1 MTAHADAETRL
12 RTYQRLTARNRIVA
26 ILRIGVPAIG
36 VVVLTGLLGQIYLS
50 SLTARFG
57 IGQITVTREAVNVDA
72 PEYAGVLDDG
82 SRYHVAATSA
92 QATLEA
98 TDLIALTDA
107 AVSLIRT
114 NGVTTNAKALLAQ
127 LDTTRELVIIPDR
140 ADVTESTGTIA
151 VLKDSVFD
159 WREQT
164 LTTKG
169 AVTIDYAD
177 GTHLVAKGLV
187 YHAKSLT
194 WTFSGATVTLP
205 KTPGAEAP

>member
-36 VVVLTGLLGQIYLS
+36 TVVLVGLIGQIYLS
-50 SLTARFG
+50 SLGARFG

-98 TDLIALTDA
+98 TDLIELTDA
-107 AVSLIRT
+107 ALTIIRT
-114 NGVTTNAKALLAQ
+114 NGVTTEANASVAQ
-127 LDTTRELVIIPDR
+127 LDTTKELVIIPGQ
-140 ADVTESTGTIA
+140 AHVTESTGTIG
-151 VLKDSVFD
+151 LLNDSVFD
-159 WREQT
+159 WHEQT

-169 AVTIDYAD
+169 AVVVDYAD
-177 GTHLVAKGLV
+177 GSHLVAKGLV
-187 YHAKSLT
+187 YHAKSMT

-205 KTPGAEAP
+205 ETPGAETP

>member
-1 MTAHADAETRL
+1 MTAPSDAAMRL

-26 ILRIGVPAIG
+26 ILRIGVPAVG
-36 VVVLTGLLGQIYLS
+36 VVVLVGLLGQIYLS
-50 SLTARFG
+50 SLGARFG

-82 SRYHVAATSA
+82 SRYHVSAISA
-92 QATLEA
+92 QASIEA
-98 TDLIALTDA
+98 TDLIALTQA

-114 NGVTTNAKALLAQ
+114 NGVTTSAEASLAQ

-140 ADVTESTGTIA
+140 ANVTESTGTIA
-151 VLKDSVFD
+151 LLNDSVFD

-169 AVTIDYAD
+169 AVTVDYAD
-177 GTHLVAKGLV
+177 GTHLEAKGLV

-205 KTPGAEAP
+205 ATPGAETP

>member
-1 MTAHADAETRL
+1 MTAHADAATRL

-36 VVVLTGLLGQIYLS
+36 IVVLVGLIGQIYLS
-50 SLTARFG
+50 SLGARFG
-57 IGQITVTREAVNVDA
+57 VGRITVTREAVNVDA
-72 PEYAGVLDDG
+72 PEYTGVLDDG
-82 SRYHVAATSA
+82 SRYHVAAASA

-98 TDLIALTDA
+98 TDQIALTDA
-107 AVSLIRT
+107 ALKVIRT
-114 NGVTTNAKALLAQ
+114 NGVTSEAEASVAQ
-127 LDTTRELVIIPDR
+127 LDTTQELVIIPGQTQ
-140 ADVTESTGTIA
+140 VTESTGT
-151 VLKDSVFD
+151 VGLLNDSVFN

-169 AVTIDYAD
+169 AVVVDYTD

-187 YHAKSLT
+187 YHAKSMT

-205 KTPGAEAP
+205 ATPGAETP

>member
-1 MTAHADAETRL
+1 MIAPTEAATRL
-12 RTYQRLTARNRIVA
+12 RTYQRLTQRNRIVA

-36 VVVLTGLLGQIYLS
+36 VVVLLGLVGQIYLS
-50 SLTARFG
+50 GLGARFG

-82 SRYHVAATSA
+82 SRYHVSATSA

-98 TDLIALTDA
+98 TDLIVLADA
-107 AVSLIRT
+107 GVSVIRT
-114 NGVTTNAKALLAQ
+114 NGMTTNAKADTAQ
-127 LDTTRELVIIPDR
+127 LDTTRELVIIPGR
-140 ADVTESTGTIA
+140 ADVTESTGTVA
-151 VLKDSVFD
+151 VLNDSVFD

-164 LTTKG
+164 LTTTG

-187 YHAKSLT
+187 YNTKSLT

-205 KTPGAEAP
+205 KTPGVETP

>member
-1 MTAHADAETRL
+1 MIAPTEAATRL

-36 VVVLTGLLGQIYLS
+36 VVVLLGLVGQIYLS
-50 SLTARFG
+50 GLGARFG

-82 SRYHVAATSA
+82 SRYHVSATSA

-98 TDLIALTDA
+98 TDLIVLADA
-107 AVSLIRT
+107 GVSVIRT
-114 NGVTTNAKALLAQ
+114 NGMTTNAKADTAQ
-127 LDTTRELVIIPDR
+127 LDTTRELVIIPGR
-140 ADVTESTGTIA
+140 ADVTESTGTVA
-151 VLKDSVFD
+151 MLNDSVFD

-164 LTTKG
+164 LTTTG

-187 YHAKSLT
+187 YNTKSLT

-205 KTPGAEAP
+205 KTPGVEAP

>member
-1 MTAHADAETRL
+1 MIAPTEAATRL

-36 VVVLTGLLGQIYLS
+36 VVVLLGLVGQIYLS
-50 SLTARFG
+50 GLGARFG

-82 SRYHVAATSA
+82 SRYHVSATSA

-98 TDLIALTDA
+98 TDLIVLADA
-107 AVSLIRT
+107 GVSVIRT
-114 NGVTTNAKALLAQ
+114 NGMTTNAKADTAQ
-127 LDTTRELVIIPDR
+127 LDTTRELVIIPGR
-140 ADVTESTGTIA
+140 ADVTESTGTVA
-151 VLKDSVFD
+151 VLNDSVFD

-164 LTTKG
+164 LTTTG

-187 YHAKSLT
+187 YNTKSLT

-205 KTPGAEAP
+205 KTPGVETP

>member
-1 MTAHADAETRL
+1 MIAPTEAATRL

-36 VVVLTGLLGQIYLS
+36 VVVLLGLVGQIYLS
-50 SLTARFG
+50 GLGARFG

-82 SRYHVAATSA
+82 SRYHVSATSA

-98 TDLIALTDA
+98 TDLIVLADA
-107 AVSLIRT
+107 GVSVIRT
-114 NGVTTNAKALLAQ
+114 NGMTTNAKADTAQ
-127 LDTTRELVIIPDR
+127 LDTTRELVIIPGR
-140 ADVTESTGTIA
+140 ADVTESTGTVA
-151 VLKDSVFD
+151 VLNDSVFD

-164 LTTKG
+164 LTTTG

-187 YHAKSLT
+187 YNTKSLT

-205 KTPGAEAP
+205 KTPGVEAP

>member
-36 VVVLTGLLGQIYLS
+36 TVVLVGLVGQIYLS
-50 SLTARFG
+50 SLGTRFG

-107 AVSLIRT
+107 ALTVIRT
-114 NGVTTNAKALLAQ
+114 NGVTTEASASVAQ
-127 LDTTRELVIIPDR
+127 LDTTKELVIIPGR
-140 ADVTESTGTIA
+140 AHVTESTGT
-151 VLKDSVFD
+151 VGLLNDSVFD
-159 WREQT
+159 WHDQT

-169 AVTIDYAD
+169 AVVVDYAD
-177 GTHLVAKGLV
+177 GSHLVAKGLV
-187 YHAKSLT
+187 YHAKSMT

-205 KTPGAEAP
+205 ATPGAETP